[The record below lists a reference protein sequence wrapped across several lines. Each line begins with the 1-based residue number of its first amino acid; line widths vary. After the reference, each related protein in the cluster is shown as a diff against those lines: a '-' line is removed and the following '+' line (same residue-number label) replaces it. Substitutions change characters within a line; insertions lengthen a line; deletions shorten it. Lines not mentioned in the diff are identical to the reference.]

1 VRVPEGVVSHLVTRA
16 VRMAGVRES
25 WPGEVL
31 DRALLRGVRLEWPKK
46 EEFGDLSTPLA
57 MSLAKDLGKPPRT
70 IAQSVLAALREI
82 PESEAYFSRIEIAGP
97 GYINFSLSPSYL
109 SGFLERCLS
118 GEPLVPKVGA
128 PRRINVEFVSAN
140 PTGPLHVGHGRGAAF
155 GDSLARLLR
164 EVGHDVSTEYYI
176 NDAGNQM
183 NMLGKSVYLA
193 LRKITGNESP
203 EEKLRLLGES
213 DGYRGDYIAD
223 IAREILETPALMDP
237 EILAEA
243 REGRFTDRVQTAF
256 TDLSQRRIME
266 GIREDLAGFGV
277 SFDRYFSE
285 KTLHEKGDDGLSSI
299 ARWLTLLERESD
311 GAIYESDGALWFK
324 TTAMADDKDRVLR
337 KSDGSYTYF
346 AADIAYHADK
356 VARGYE
362 TMVDVWGADHHG
374 YQARM
379 QAVAKTLS
387 DRAGRPV
394 DLKIC
399 LIQLVSLLRDG
410 KAVSMSTRAGEF
422 VPLREVVSEVG
433 VDATRF
439 SYLTRSHES
448 ALEFDLSKAKER
460 SMDNPVYYVQYAHAR
475 VKSLLAQALG
485 RGVRVGAFHAADF
498 APLTEPAERS
508 LIRLM
513 AQFSGVLHRAA
524 ESFEV
529 HPLTDYLTALAG
541 AYHHYYFHHR
551 ILSSEEADRPV
562 MMARIGLSTAAGRIL
577 AAGLSLLGVRAPDSM

>member
-1 VRVPEGVVSHLVTRA
+1 MPEGVVSELVARA
-16 VRMAGVRES
+16 VRMSGARQS
-25 WPGEVL
+25 WPVEIL
-31 DRALLRGVRLEWPKK
+31 DRSLSRGVRLEWPKK

-57 MSLAKDLGKPPRT
+57 MSLAKELGKPPRT
-70 IAQSVLAALREI
+70 IAGAILDGLREI
-82 PESEAYFSRIEIAGP
+82 PETSSLFSKIDIAGP
-97 GYINFSLSPSYL
+97 GYLNFSLSPAYL
-109 SGFLERCLS
+109 SDFLVSCLKDS
-118 GEPLVPKVGA
+118 RLVARVAAPKK
-128 PRRINVEFVSAN
+128 INVEFVSAN

-155 GDSLARLLR
+155 GDSLARILR

-183 NMLGKSVYLA
+183 NMLGKSVYLSF
-193 LRKITGNESP
+193 RKLNGHESA
-203 EEKLRLLGES
+203 EEKVRLLGET

-223 IAREILETPALMDP
+223 IAREILDNPHSIPVDVREEAL
-237 EILAEA
+237 A
-243 REGRFTDRVQTAF
+243 GRFTDRVQSVF
-256 TDLSQRRIME
+256 TDFSQRRIME
-266 GIREDLAGFGV
+266 GIREDLSRFGV
-277 SFDRYFSE
+277 TFDRYFSE
-285 KTLHEKGDDGLSSI
+285 KTLHEKGADGHSSI
-299 ARWLTLLERESD
+299 ARWLSLLETDSD
-311 GAIYESDGALWFK
+311 GAVYAADGALWFR
-324 TTAMADDKDRVLR
+324 TTAMDDDKDRVLR

-356 VARGYE
+356 VDRGYD

-379 QAVAKTLS
+379 QAVAKVLS
-387 DRAGRPV
+387 QRVKRSV
-394 DLKIC
+394 DLRIC

-422 VPLREVVSEVG
+422 VTLAEVLDEVG
-433 VDATRF
+433 LDATRF

-460 SMDNPVYYVQYAHAR
+460 SMENPVYYVQYAHAR
-475 VKSLLAQALG
+475 VRSLLSQAKA
-485 RGVRVGAFHAADF
+485 RGVTIGDFSSEDF
-498 APLTEPAERS
+498 APLEEPAARS

-513 AQFSGVLHRAA
+513 AQFSGVLHRCA

-551 ILSSEEADRPV
+551 ILSSEEADRPL
-562 MMARIGLSTAAGRIL
+562 MMARIGLSMAVGRIL
-577 AAGLSLLGVRAPDSM
+577 AAGLSLLGVQAPESM

>member
-1 VRVPEGVVSHLVTRA
+1 MPEGVVSELVARA
-16 VRMAGVRES
+16 VRMAGARDS
-25 WPGEVL
+25 WPVEIL
-31 DRALLRGVRLEWPKK
+31 DRILARGVRLEWPKK
-46 EEFGDLSTPLA
+46 EEFGDLSAPLA
-57 MSLAKDLGKPPRT
+57 MSLAKELGKPPRT
-70 IAQSVLAALREI
+70 IAGAVLECLREL
-82 PESEAYFSRIEIAGP
+82 SETSSLFSKVDIAGP
-97 GYINFSLSPSYL
+97 GYLNFSFSPAYFSAFLLS
-109 SGFLERCLS
+109 CLS
-118 GEPLVPKVGA
+118 SEGIVSPVATPKK
-128 PRRINVEFVSAN
+128 INVEFVSAN

-155 GDSLARLLR
+155 GDSLARILR

-183 NMLGKSVYLA
+183 NMLGKSVYLSF
-193 LRKITGNESP
+193 RKLTGHESS
-203 EEKLRLLGES
+203 EEKVRLLGET

-223 IAREILETPALMDP
+223 IAREILDKP
-237 EILAEA
+237 ESLSGDIRAEA
-243 REGRFTDRVQTAF
+243 LAGHFTDRVQAAF
-256 TDLSQRRIME
+256 TDFSQRRIME
-266 GIREDLAGFGV
+266 GIRQDLARFGV
-277 SFDRYFSE
+277 TFDRYFSE
-285 KTLHEKGDDGLSSI
+285 KTLHEKGTDGHSAI
-299 ARWLTLLERESD
+299 ARWLSLLERESN
-311 GAIYESDGALWFK
+311 GAVYASEGALWFR
-324 TTAMADDKDRVLR
+324 TTSMDDDKDRVLR

-356 VARGYE
+356 VGRGYD

-379 QAVAKTLS
+379 QAVTKVLSERAKRS
-387 DRAGRPV
+387 V
-394 DLKIC
+394 DLQIC

-422 VPLREVVSEVG
+422 VTLAEVIDEVG
-433 VDATRF
+433 IDATRF

-475 VKSLLAQALG
+475 VKSLLSQAQA
-485 RGVRVGAFHAADF
+485 RGVVIGDF
-498 APLTEPAERS
+498 RLEDFVPLEEPAARS

-551 ILSSEEADRPV
+551 ILSSEESDRPV
-562 MMARIGLSTAAGRIL
+562 MMARIGLSMAVGRIL
-577 AAGLSLLGVRAPDSM
+577 AAGLSLLGVQAPDSM

>member
-1 VRVPEGVVSHLVTRA
+1 MPEGVVSELVTRA
-16 VRMAGVRES
+16 MRLAGAQNS
-25 WPGEVL
+25 WPQDVL
-31 DRALLRGVRLEWPKK
+31 DRILARGVRLEWPKK
-46 EEFGDLSTPLA
+46 EEFGDLSTPMA
-57 MSLAKDLGKPPRT
+57 MSLAKELGKPPRHVAGT
-70 IAQSVLAALREI
+70 ILESLRQI
-82 PESEAYFSRIEIAGP
+82 PETSSLFSKVDIAGP
-97 GYINFSLSPSYL
+97 GYLNFSFSSSYL
-109 SGFLERCLS
+109 SDFLVQCLS
-118 GEPLVPKVGA
+118 GSGLVDRVAIPKK
-128 PRRINVEFVSAN
+128 INVEFVSAN

-155 GDSLARLLR
+155 GDSLARILR

-193 LRKITGNESP
+193 FRKLTGHESS
-203 EEKLRLLGES
+203 EEKVRLLGDT

-223 IAREILETPALMDP
+223 IAREILDNPKGLPDDLRED
-237 EILAEA
+237 ILA
-243 REGRFTDRVQTAF
+243 GRFTDPVQSFF
-256 TDLSQRRIME
+256 TDVSQRRIME
-266 GIREDLAGFGV
+266 GIREDLSQFGV
-277 SFDRYFSE
+277 TFDRYFSE
-285 KTLHEKGDDGLSSI
+285 KTLHEKGADGLSSI
-299 ARWLTLLERESD
+299 ARWLARLEKEAD
-311 GAIYESDGALWFK
+311 GAVYASDGALWFR

-356 VARGYE
+356 VDRGYDI
-362 TMVDVWGADHHG
+362 MVDVWGADHHG

-379 QAVAKTLS
+379 QAVAKVLS
-387 DRAGRPV
+387 ERAKRFV

-422 VPLREVVSEVG
+422 VTLSEVLDEVG

-475 VKSLLAQALG
+475 VKSLLAQAKS
-485 RGVRVGAFHAADF
+485 RGVTIGDFHPEDF
-498 APLTEPAERS
+498 SPLEEPAARS

-551 ILSSEEADRPV
+551 ILSAEDADRPV
-562 MMARIGLSTAAGRIL
+562 MMARIGLSMAVGRIL
-577 AAGLSLLGVRAPDSM
+577 ASGLALLGVRAPDSM

>member
-1 VRVPEGVVSHLVTRA
+1 
-16 VRMAGVRES
+16 MAGDRES
-25 WPGEVL
+25 WPGDVL
-31 DRALLRGVRLEWPKK
+31 ERALLRGVRLEWPKK

-57 MSLAKDLGKPPRT
+57 MSLAKELGKPPRT
-70 IAQSVLAALREI
+70 VAGVVLAALREI
-82 PESEAYFSRIEIAGP
+82 PEAENTFSKIEIAGP
-97 GYINFSLSPSYL
+97 GYINFSLSSAYL
-109 SGFLERCLS
+109 SDFLERCLS
-118 GEPLVPKVGA
+118 GEALVPKVKA

-164 EVGHDVSTEYYI
+164 EVGHEVSTEYYI

-213 DGYRGDYIAD
+213 DGYRGAYIAD
-223 IAREILETPALMDP
+223 IAREILETPGVMDADV
-237 EILAEA
+237 LADA
-243 REGRFTDRVQTAF
+243 RDGRFTDRVQATF
-256 TDLSQRRIME
+256 TDFSQRRIME

-285 KTLHEKGDDGLSSI
+285 KTLHKKADDGLSSI
-299 ARWLTLLERESD
+299 ERWLSLLEREGGGS
-311 GAIYESDGALWFK
+311 IYSSDGALWFK
-324 TTAMADDKDRVLR
+324 TTAMADDKDRVLK

-356 VARGYE
+356 VARGYD

-410 KAVSMSTRAGEF
+410 TAVSMSTRAGEF
-422 VPLREVVSEVG
+422 VTLREVVDEVG

-475 VKSLLAQALG
+475 IRSLLAQAAG
-485 RGVRVGAFHAADF
+485 RGVSVGTFHAKDF

>member
-1 VRVPEGVVSHLVTRA
+1 MPEGVVSEIVTRA
-16 VRMAGVRES
+16 IRMAGAQNS
-25 WPGEVL
+25 WPQDVL
-31 DRALLRGVRLEWPKK
+31 DRTLARGVRLEWPKK
-46 EEFGDLSTPLA
+46 EEFGDLSTPMA
-57 MSLAKDLGKPPRT
+57 MSLAKDMGKTPRHVAGT
-70 IAQSVLAALREI
+70 ILESLRQI
-82 PESEAYFSRIEIAGP
+82 PETSSLFSKVDIAGP
-97 GYINFSLSPSYL
+97 GYLNFFFSSPYFSD
-109 SGFLERCLS
+109 FLVQCLS
-118 GEPLVPKVGA
+118 GSALVDRVAIPKK
-128 PRRINVEFVSAN
+128 INVEFVSAN

-155 GDSLARLLR
+155 GDSLARILR

-193 LRKITGNESP
+193 FRKLTGHESS
-203 EEKLRLLGES
+203 EEKVRLLGDTE
-213 DGYRGDYIAD
+213 GYRGDYIAG
-223 IAREILETPALMDP
+223 IAKEILDNPKGLPDGLREDV
-237 EILAEA
+237 LA
-243 REGRFTDRVQTAF
+243 GRFTDQVQSFF
-256 TDLSQRRIME
+256 TDVSQRRIME
-266 GIREDLAGFGV
+266 GIREDLDRFGV
-277 SFDRYFSE
+277 TFDRYFSE
-285 KTLHEKGDDGLSSI
+285 KTLHEKGADGLSSI
-299 ARWLTLLERESD
+299 ARWLTRLEKESD
-311 GAIYESDGALWFK
+311 GAVYASEGALWFR

-356 VARGYE
+356 VDRGYDI
-362 TMVDVWGADHHG
+362 MVDVWGADHHG

-379 QAVAKTLS
+379 QAVAKVLS
-387 DRAGRPV
+387 DRAKRQV

-422 VPLREVVSEVG
+422 VTLAEVLDEVG

-475 VKSLLAQALG
+475 VKSLLAQAKS
-485 RGVRVGAFHAADF
+485 RGVAIGDFHPEDF
-498 APLTEPAERS
+498 SPLEEPAARS

-551 ILSSEEADRPV
+551 ILSAEDADRPV
-562 MMARIGLSTAAGRIL
+562 MMARIGLSMAVGRIL
-577 AAGLSLLGVRAPDSM
+577 ASGLALLGVRAPDSM

>member
-1 VRVPEGVVSHLVTRA
+1 MPEGVVSELVVRA
-16 VRMAGVRES
+16 VRVAGTRDS
-25 WPGEVL
+25 WPVDIL
-31 DRALLRGVRLEWPKK
+31 DRILSRGVRLEWPKK

-57 MSLAKDLGKPPRT
+57 MSLAKELGKPPRT
-70 IAQSVLAALREI
+70 IAGTLLDCLREI
-82 PESEAYFSRIEIAGP
+82 PETSTLFSKIDIAGP
-97 GYINFSLSPSYL
+97 GYLNFSFSPAYL
-109 SGFLERCLS
+109 SDFLVRSLS
-118 GEPLVPKVGA
+118 ASRLVDRVAAPKK
-128 PRRINVEFVSAN
+128 INVEFVSAN

-155 GDSLARLLR
+155 GDSLARILR
-164 EVGHDVSTEYYI
+164 EVGHDISTEYYI

-183 NMLGKSVYLA
+183 NMLGKSVYLSF
-193 LRKITGNESP
+193 RKLTGHESSD
-203 EEKLRLLGES
+203 EKVRLLGEA

-223 IAREILETPALMDP
+223 IAREILDTPASLP
-237 EILAEA
+237 EEVREEALA
-243 REGRFTDRVQTAF
+243 GRFTDRVQSSF
-256 TDLSQRRIME
+256 TDFSQRRIME
-266 GIREDLAGFGV
+266 GIRQDLSRFGV
-277 SFDRYFSE
+277 TFDRYFSE
-285 KTLHEKGDDGLSSI
+285 KTLHEKESDGLSAI
-299 ARWLTLLERESD
+299 ARWLSLLERESN
-311 GAIYESDGALWFK
+311 GAVFSEDGALWFR
-324 TTAMADDKDRVLR
+324 TTDMADDKDRVLR

-356 VARGYE
+356 VDRGYD

-379 QAVAKTLS
+379 QAVAKVLS
-387 DRAGRPV
+387 ERARRSV

-422 VPLREVVSEVG
+422 VPLAEVLNEVG
-433 VDATRF
+433 IDATRF

-475 VKSLLAQALG
+475 VKSLLAQARS
-485 RGVRVGAFHAADF
+485 RGVAIGEFQPEDF
-498 APLTEPAERS
+498 APLHEPAARS

-529 HPLTDYLTALAG
+529 HPLTDYLTSLAG

-551 ILSSEEADRPV
+551 ILSSEESDRPV
-562 MMARIGLSTAAGRIL
+562 MMARIGLSMAVGRIL
-577 AAGLSLLGVRAPDSM
+577 AAGLTLLGVQAPDSM